1 MEQRFS
7 KRLRCAK
14 HSTGVAEGGEMSEAG
29 VNTIGQLRMRMRTQ
43 GCRSET
49 GCKRQKLTSP
59 PLGQRRELCGLT
71 GSPGLG
77 GLVMSQRPA
86 HLSVQLWNCV
96 CKASLGL
103 CHEGALAV
111 DAPPPRVPPWVVP
124 VLDTFTTCFVRL
136 TRIALSAPHSQH
148 LTVEKSEAS

>member
-14 HSTGVAEGGEMSEAG
+14 HGGTGAAEGGEMSQAG
-29 VNTIGQLRMRMRTQ
+29 VIGQLHMPTQ

-111 DAPPPRVPPWVVP
+111 DGPPNPGASLGGSRSEHIYH
-124 VLDTFTTCFVRL
+124 VLCAVDTDSLVC
-136 TRIALSAPHSQH
+136 SSQP
-148 LTVEKSEAS
+148 ASDS

>member
-1 MEQRFS
+1 MEQRYS

-14 HSTGVAEGGEMSEAG
+14 HGGTGAAEGGEMSQAG
-29 VNTIGQLRMRMRTQ
+29 VNTVGQLRMRTQ

-59 PLGQRRELCGLT
+59 ALGQRRELCGLT
-71 GSPGLG
+71 GSPGFG

-111 DAPPPRVPPWVVP
+111 DGPPTRVPPWVVP
-124 VLDTFTTCFVRL
+124 VLNTFTTCFVRL

-148 LTVEKSEAS
+148 LTVEKSEAP